1 VADQP
6 KTYQPHWEE
15 HKHREQKK
23 SRRKHHKTPT
33 APKKPFLGIQD
44 KQARYGLILLLSV
57 LGGFGLYKVSL
68 KVYQEIQTIHFTDP
82 KEEIE
87 VDVLRIDK
95 VREKNALQMS
105 DSLMRTYQMDSSMIR
120 KVQIETVPVY
130 RPPKREDKWYI
141 TNKEWKD
148 IWQNIKIR
156 RFEKEQDEQR
166 EKE

>member
-1 VADQP
+1 
-6 KTYQPHWEE
+6 
-15 HKHREQKK
+15 
-23 SRRKHHKTPT
+23 
-33 APKKPFLGIQD
+33 LGIQD
-44 KQARYGLILLLSV
+44 KQARYGLILLLIV
-57 LGGFGLYKVSL
+57 LGGFGLYKVSI
-68 KVYQEIQTIHFTDP
+68 KVYQEIQTIHFTDQ

-95 VREKNALQMS
+95 VREKNALHMS

>member
-1 VADQP
+1 MADQP

-15 HKHREQKK
+15 HKQRDRKK
-23 SRRKHHKTPT
+23 RKRKHHNTPVT
-33 APKKPFLGIQD
+33 PKKPFLGIQD
-44 KQARYGLILLLSV
+44 KQARYGLILLLIV
-57 LGGFGLYKVSL
+57 FGLFAGYKVG
-68 KVYQEIQTIHFTDP
+68 KWIYHEIQTMPFANP
-82 KEEIE
+82 NEEMQ

-95 VREKNALQMS
+95 EGEKKALHMS
-105 DSLMRTYQMDSSMIR
+105 DSLVQAFQVDSIVR

-141 TNKEWKD
+141 TKKEWQD

-156 RFEKEQDEQR
+156 RLEKEQDEQR

>member
-1 VADQP
+1 
-6 KTYQPHWEE
+6 
-15 HKHREQKK
+15 
-23 SRRKHHKTPT
+23 
-33 APKKPFLGIQD
+33 LGIQD
-44 KQARYGLILLLSV
+44 KQAGYGLILLLIV